1 MARWRASVGKASN
14 RTCIDLGGLH
24 NGARWRTPR
33 VYPGRAMNAV
43 PGAGNCPKEMASA
56 AQRRHRPR
64 HACGSMGLSLA
75 YPVRLRLSHRPPGLP
90 SAPSE
95 RLSAGGLLN
104 KAEHHPLPLRV
115 EPIPCLRE
123 PDAAL
128 GAERWVPCAGAPW
141 RGHQTCDAG
150 TLSASQNSVGDFTVG
165 GRADACLPV
174 ERRRGIRAP
183 FATVLGRVRR
193 RTARTSAGIGM
204 VSLPRSSAQQRP
216 MRPHLIRWKS
226 SVSAARRSSSSIR
239 RCRRGSGCGRS
250 IARRCCT
257 CARLIGA
264 GSCRRSIPI
273 IGSTCSTRR
282 IAGDC
287 RSVG

>member
-1 MARWRASVGKASN
+1 M
-14 RTCIDLGGLH
+14 L
-24 NGARWRTPR
+24 
-33 VYPGRAMNAV
+33 
-43 PGAGNCPKEMASA
+43 AGPW
-56 AQRRHRPR
+56 
-64 HACGSMGLSLA
+64 GLSLA

-128 GAERWVPCAGAPW
+128 GAERWVPFAGAPW

-174 ERRRGIRAP
+174 ERRRGIR
-183 FATVLGRVRR
+183 R
-193 RTARTSAGIGM
+193 I
-204 VSLPRSSAQQRP
+204 VS
-216 MRPHLIRWKS
+216 KE
-226 SVSAARRSSSSIR
+226 
-239 RCRRGSGCGRS
+239 RGGRS
-250 IARRCCT
+250 RPVLFWPFET
-257 CARLIGA
+257 PVSP
-264 GSCRRSIPI
+264 GSPMLLRFWAKVCLNPDVYPTTRSPP
-273 IGSTCSTRR
+273 
-282 IAGDC
+282 
-287 RSVG
+287 